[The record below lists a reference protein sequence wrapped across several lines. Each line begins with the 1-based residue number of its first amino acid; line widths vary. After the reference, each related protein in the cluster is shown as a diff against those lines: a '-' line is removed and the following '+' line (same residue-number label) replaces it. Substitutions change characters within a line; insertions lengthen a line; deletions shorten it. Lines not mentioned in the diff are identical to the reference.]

1 MVFHPKSPIKGQH
14 ARILS
19 ELKNW
24 GSAPWAACRVTF
36 RPIRAIFETDG
47 RVFTSFWFSGSQF
60 DGALNL
66 CYRFRQLCCAAR
78 LKRSGGRAHA
88 GGFAR
93 CLFTEKFEWNLF
105 YCDLIIQSESNPLVN
120 PIIWR

>member
-36 RPIRAIFETDG
+36 RPIRAIFETYGD
-47 RVFTSFWFSGSQF
+47 VFTSFWFSGSQF

-66 CYRFRQLCCAAR
+66 CYRFCQLCALAA
-78 LKRSGGRAHA
+78 GRARASA